1 MEKIKITNIEEFE
14 DYRKKNIFIN
24 QHILFIQYL
33 NVLYPNLVLRE
44 NDLSEAI
51 ESNIKSDILSH
62 NTINNK
68 SLIDKPI
75 SISTFNQYLGIQNLI
90 SERIFKYIDKSK
102 KGKISKN
109 DFCTGMYQIFF
120 GNIAELTKLTFFICD
135 FNEDGKIYKSDIKLI
150 LAYIPIPLNS
160 NRSSQQEYIKEINK
174 IIDEFFNEI
183 KEEFKID
190 DNNIEEIKYNLY
202 LTKITESIND
212 NRINGA
218 FFLFINLIKYIFINK
233 PFNQETIDSVN
244 YIKNKHLL
252 KVSLP
257 KSVTIKNI
265 NIFQKKPLVK
275 SEFLE
280 GGINNINNIN
290 NNNDINLFTV
300 IRRKEKKFTDYK
312 IFENN
317 NVLGKIQQKDLFSIK
332 KSSSVA
338 TINQKNKKKYEN
350 LKHDFIVAKNSE
362 NDNFKKLIS
371 ELDSKNKRSNRN
383 SSIGRL
389 NSGKHLSYNQTIKKV
404 NTANKIILKN
414 KFNRNSM
421 RSVGNSTNNS
431 RIENKYIN
439 NNILPSLSSNI
450 PLKKIIPN
458 KLNIKIAPVIKLKYP
473 KEPLQKENNILQNRN
488 PNFLEDIKLNNN
500 INSEK
505 ELGFYLYKYSEEEY
519 HISLK
524 KYYTVINKKEL
535 LFYSSN
541 LKNELCSIW
550 NLNDTIIT
558 VMRKASINKNIY
570 YPIKIIYKN
579 NIISYLLFEEKETQ
593 IEFGKQI
600 KMNINNNNFEDKY
613 EVKDKLGEGHFAVVK
628 KCIEKN
634 TGKEYAVKIIT
645 KQKLKKKDL
654 DLIIHEKNY
663 MKLIKNP
670 NIVSL
675 IDDFEDEKYIYLIME
690 YYKGGDLYSYI
701 NELRKNKKKLN
712 EKSIAKIIKII
723 GQSIQYLNYFGVVHR
738 DLKPENIVFG
748 VKDDISSLTIID
760 LGVAITLS
768 YGQMSNEPL
777 GTLEYIS
784 PEIFTRKP
792 YDHKVDVW
800 SLGIILY
807 ILFTMGSVYPFDC
820 DSKNKDERE
829 KIIGKKIVF
838 LQQEYPLEFFEN
850 KSKYLISLIDK
861 SLEKSPDKR
870 ISIDEFLNNYWL
882 INNSK

>member
-1 MEKIKITNIEEFE
+1 
-14 DYRKKNIFIN
+14 
-24 QHILFIQYL
+24 
-33 NVLYPNLVLRE
+33 
-44 NDLSEAI
+44 
-51 ESNIKSDILSH
+51 
-62 NTINNK
+62 
-68 SLIDKPI
+68 
-75 SISTFNQYLGIQNLI
+75 
-90 SERIFKYIDKSK
+90 
-102 KGKISKN
+102 
-109 DFCTGMYQIFF
+109 
-120 GNIAELTKLTFFICD
+120 
-135 FNEDGKIYKSDIKLI
+135 
-150 LAYIPIPLNS
+150 
-160 NRSSQQEYIKEINK
+160 
-174 IIDEFFNEI
+174 
-183 KEEFKID
+183 
-190 DNNIEEIKYNLY
+190 
-202 LTKITESIND
+202 
-212 NRINGA
+212 
-218 FFLFINLIKYIFINK
+218 
-233 PFNQETIDSVN
+233 
-244 YIKNKHLL
+244 
-252 KVSLP
+252 
-257 KSVTIKNI
+257 
-265 NIFQKKPLVK
+265 
-275 SEFLE
+275 
-280 GGINNINNIN
+280 
-290 NNNDINLFTV
+290 
-300 IRRKEKKFTDYK
+300 
-312 IFENN
+312 
-317 NVLGKIQQKDLFSIK
+317 
-332 KSSSVA
+332 
-338 TINQKNKKKYEN
+338 
-350 LKHDFIVAKNSE
+350 
-362 NDNFKKLIS
+362 
-371 ELDSKNKRSNRN
+371 
-383 SSIGRL
+383 
-389 NSGKHLSYNQTIKKV
+389 
-404 NTANKIILKN
+404 
-414 KFNRNSM
+414 
-421 RSVGNSTNNS
+421 
-431 RIENKYIN
+431 
-439 NNILPSLSSNI
+439 
-450 PLKKIIPN
+450 
-458 KLNIKIAPVIKLKYP
+458 
-473 KEPLQKENNILQNRN
+473 
-488 PNFLEDIKLNNN
+488 
-500 INSEK
+500 
-505 ELGFYLYKYSEEEY
+505 
-519 HISLK
+519 
-524 KYYTVINKKEL
+524 
-535 LFYSSN
+535 
-541 LKNELCSIW
+541 
-550 NLNDTIIT
+550 
-558 VMRKASINKNIY
+558 MRKASINKNIY